1 MFPKKSDWTL
11 LYCWNGKQSMWEL
24 CDCIELTLILATGI
38 KVDRTQYRH
47 THTHK
52 SRITKNSWNSFSSHL
67 SLHFGFFWRR
77 KSGRTMGM
85 PKSRLNAE
93 QSKIRLLLVSS
104 LWLCLLVQS
113 IELIHIFLS
122 GADHFQSFFLFIP
135 VMFLEFALK
144 YFQRKSMKGNP
155 FSIGNQIEREWPFD
169 AHSVE
174 SDQQIEQKQMKE
186 ERTNVHFIDSNSAGL
201 FREWIE
207 QCTQHKMC
215 QKCLKETWSWFFHNF
230 FVSFPRFGHHFDL
243 IRFCCSFSKCYQIK
257 TENISYFFPFL
268 LLDYFRGRNRNVP
281 FPLCAL
287 CSHS

>member
-11 LYCWNGKQSMWEL
+11 LYCWNSKQSMWEL

-47 THTHK
+47 THTK
-52 SRITKNSWNSFSSHL
+52 VELQRIHGIVSHL
-67 SLHFGFFWRR
+67 IFLYISVFFWRR
-77 KSGRTMGM
+77 KATEQWACRKVDWM
-85 PKSRLNAE
+85 PSNRKFVCCWSALYDYAYLFNRSNW
-93 QSKIRLLLVSS
+93 SIFFSLVPTISS
-104 LWLCLLVQS
+104 
-113 IELIHIFLS
+113 I
-122 GADHFQSFFLFIP
+122 SFFLFIP

-155 FSIGNQIEREWPFD
+155 FSIGNQIEREWPF
-169 AHSVE
+169 
-174 SDQQIEQKQMKE
+174 DQQIEQKQMKE

>member
-11 LYCWNGKQSMWEL
+11 LYCWNSKQSMWQST
-24 CDCIELTLILATGI
+24 DS
-38 KVDRTQYRH
+38 RH
-47 THTHK
+47 RNKSRPNSISTHTHK

-67 SLHFGFFWRR
+67 SLHFGFFLAQKKRPNNGHAE
-77 KSGRTMGM
+77 KSIECRAIENSFVVGQLFMIM
-85 PKSRLNAE
+85 PTCSIDR
-93 QSKIRLLLVSS
+93 IDPYFS
-104 LWLCLLVQS
+104 LWCRPFPV
-113 IELIHIFLS
+113 FLY
-122 GADHFQSFFLFIP
+122 FIP

-144 YFQRKSMKGNP
+144 YFQRRSMKGNP
-155 FSIGNQIEREWPFD
+155 FSIGNQIEREWPF
-169 AHSVE
+169 
-174 SDQQIEQKQMKE
+174 DQQIEQKQMKE

-230 FVSFPRFGHHFDL
+230 FVSFPLFGHHFDL